1 MKDKKIFWGQIL
13 HTPDQTKP
21 QPVEMFPGAAPGAYR
36 IGTRNPEFEE
46 LMGSIDDEP
55 ITDPTAEEA
64 SALGLLRGLL
74 AALQAQAGDT
84 NLGDLAALLT
94 ALGQK
99 DFATQST
106 LAAVLAKLSDDPAT
120 QTTLEAVLTALAAI
134 RDTAGIKKITDAVDI
149 SNRSDRVLGKVT
161 VDDGGNQSIGS
172 MADTAVTDSTAT
184 ASVIAL
190 LKGLIKQ
197 LQGTGAGSLPIV
209 ITNSDIAAPTDL
221 QTVYRP
227 KVVETTTN
235 LGASATYNSAAIDG
249 ANARRIQGFAYAD
262 QAGTLN
268 LQDSRDG
275 VTWRTTATHSVA
287 AGTVVSFDEPIYAQ
301 YKRVQYVNGAAAQ
314 EAFEL
319 VAHISPN

>member
-1 MKDKKIFWGQIL
+1 MVSVAEKIYLKQIL
-13 HTPDQTKP
+13 HTPDNNPIEVAERT
-21 QPVEMFPGAAPGAYR
+21 PGVFRPCVKD
-36 IGTRNPEFEE
+36 PDMEE
-46 LMGSIDDEP
+46 LVGSINDEP
-55 ITDPTAEEA
+55 VTSPTAEEA

-94 ALGQK
+94 AISGK
-99 DFATQST
+99 EFATQTT
-106 LAAVLAKLSDDPAT
+106 LAAVLA
-120 QTTLEAVLTALAAI
+120 ALVAL

-161 VDDGGNQSIGS
+161 VDDGGNQSIGF
-172 MADTAVTDSTAT
+172 MVDTAVTDSTAT

-197 LQGTGAGSLPIV
+197 LQGAGNGSLPTV
-209 ITNSDIAAPTDL
+209 LTNSDIAAPTDL

-249 ANARRIQGFAYAD
+249 ANARRIHGFAYAN

-314 EAFEL
+314 GAFEL
-319 VAHISPN
+319 VAHTSPN